1 MSTRIKS
8 SSPEA
13 TEKIGH
19 SIGASLKGGEV
30 IVLKS
35 DLGGGKTTL
44 VSGIVKG
51 AGSQDV
57 VASPSFTISRL
68 YETPELNLYHFDF
81 YRLNEPGLMANE
93 ISELLNDKSAV
104 LIIEWSDIVR
114 HILPAKQ
121 LDIEIIPT
129 GEQDRDLVIDYPE
142 ELQYLIKKP

>member
-1 MSTRIKS
+1 MPLRIKS
-8 SSPEA
+8 SSPKT

-19 SIGASLKGGEV
+19 NIGATLRGGEV

-68 YETPELNLYHFDF
+68 YETPKLKLYHFDF
-81 YRLNEPGLMANE
+81 YRLNEPGIMAND
-93 ISELLNDKSAV
+93 IAELVDEKSTV
-104 LIIEWSDIVR
+104 LIIEWSDIVK
-114 HILPAKQ
+114 HLLPAKQ
-121 LDIEIIPT
+121 LDIEIIPISEE
-129 GEQDRDLVIDYPE
+129 GRELVINYPDD
-142 ELQYLIKKP
+142 LAYLTGKL

>member
-1 MSTRIKS
+1 MSLRVKS
-8 SSPEA
+8 SSPKN

-19 SIGASLKGGEV
+19 NIGASLKGGEV

-68 YETPELNLYHFDF
+68 YETPKLNLYHFDF
-81 YRLNEPGLMANE
+81 YRLNEPGLMAND
-93 ISELLNDKSAV
+93 ISELLNDKKAV
-104 LIIEWSDIVR
+104 LIIEWSDIIK
-114 HILPAKQ
+114 HLLPAKQ
-121 LDIEIIPT
+121 LGIEIIPISEE
-129 GEQDRDLVIDYPE
+129 GRELVIDYPND
-142 ELQYLIKKP
+142 LAYLTEQL